1 MSRKVIN
8 VVVGGGNDI
17 KYYDA
22 TNFSVMLKNLAP
34 TFCLLV
40 KYQADNDI
48 YIEKGYYQSSDFNC
62 LALAINFDLMIRTKN
77 TSNQLVDMSI
87 RDFLIDGGI
96 YDEFISNPEITEE
109 QFYNTTE

>member
-1 MSRKVIN
+1 M
-8 VVVGGGNDI
+8 
-17 KYYDA
+17 
-22 TNFSVMLKNLAP
+22 
-34 TFCLLV
+34 
-40 KYQADNDI
+40 
-48 YIEKGYYQSSDFNC
+48 
-62 LALAINFDLMIRTKN
+62 ALAINFDLMIRTKN